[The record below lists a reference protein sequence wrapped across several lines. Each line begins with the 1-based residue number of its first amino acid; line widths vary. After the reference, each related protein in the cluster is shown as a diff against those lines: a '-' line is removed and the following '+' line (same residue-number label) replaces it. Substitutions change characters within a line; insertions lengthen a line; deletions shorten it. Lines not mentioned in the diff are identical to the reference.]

1 MNMNLSRIFHRLSI
15 INHNIEFLVI
25 LTWMIFFPDK
35 EPKIYFLGTAI
46 LICLFLLRNIYFM
59 KTISLSYFSYS
70 LLGFNLLLILISF
83 FSNYHL
89 KSILL
94 FSDLLLVSLY
104 FILFYRDQHSE
115 EKYFHLV
122 VHIISLFSL
131 VNIIRLS
138 VPIFHRGKP
147 FFISTIHEGVLSG
160 MGVLILLYYLLKKSR
175 FKPWFLILLLLNA
188 AGLYVS
194 RSKAA
199 FAGTLI
205 FALLLIFSY
214 IMDRMEKKKRV
225 VVLAAAGAAAA
236 IIVLLTFAVP
246 NPIKSAF
253 YYSLKKDP
261 YALNRID
268 IWNMS
273 LTIFKD
279 HPLTGVGL
287 DNFSEVSGRY
297 NFKQTRGPAN
307 YVKVPQLTHNDYLKL
322 MTETGIPGLLII
334 LALFYFL
341 AKKIFSSSLLDLNIS
356 KILILY
362 LLAQAFFFNILFNG
376 FFFFIFLFLLKNL
389 LEGSVTFKSFSSRL
403 KLFLSGLVIF
413 VLIAGYLFPWMSDG
427 LIKKSQKAAHRVEEF
442 SLLKK
447 AEYLNP
453 LDQNIYFLK
462 ALSLYNYF
470 RQTSSLEAF
479 YDAVNLLKKTQRLNK
494 YFINAYLL
502 ESNLYLELIKKN
514 IKYVSM
520 EEEMIAPLEKA
531 EVYAPVNPFIKL
543 TKARIYFEFN
553 KNQQAKE
560 EAIKAITLEP
570 EFVAALYFL
579 QRNFNY
585 FGDEKNFKEKIKK
598 ILDKAKQLKP
608 EPGHYLYR
616 LYDVPEGSK

>member
-1 MNMNLSRIFHRLSI
+1 MNLSRIFHRLSI
-15 INHNIEFLVI
+15 INHNIEFFVI
-25 LTWMIFFPDK
+25 LSWMIFFPDK

-70 LLGFNLLLILISF
+70 LLGFNLLLILVSF

-94 FSDLLLVSLY
+94 FSDFLLVSLY

-138 VPIFHRGKP
+138 PIFHRGKP

-160 MGVLILLYYLLKKSR
+160 MGVLILLYYLLKKNR

-188 AGLYVS
+188 AGLYAA

-205 FALLLIFSY
+205 FALLIIFSF
-214 IMDRMEKKKRV
+214 ILTRLEKKKRFIVLMTAGV
-225 VVLAAAGAAAA
+225 VAAG
-236 IIVLLTFAVP
+236 VVMLTFVIR
-246 NPIKSAF
+246 NPIKAAF
-253 YYSLKKDP
+253 DYSLRKDP

-268 IWNMS
+268 IWKMS

-287 DNFSEVSGRY
+287 DNFPEVSRRY

-307 YVKVPQLTHNDYLKL
+307 YFKLPRITHNDYLQL

-341 AKKIFSSSLLDLNIS
+341 VKKIFSSSLLDLNIS

-389 LEGSVTFKSFSSRL
+389 LEGGVTFKSFSSKL
-403 KLFLSGLVIF
+403 KLSLSGLVIL
-413 VLIAGYLFPWMSDG
+413 VLIAGYLFPWIADG
-427 LIKKSQKAAHRVEEF
+427 LIKKSQKADLRVEEF

-453 LDQNIYFLK
+453 LDLDIYYLK
-462 ALSLYNYF
+462 AFSLYNYF
-470 RQTSSLEAF
+470 KQTSSLEAF
-479 YDAVNLLKKTQRLNK
+479 YDAVNHLKKVQRLNK

-502 ESNLYLELIKKN
+502 ESDLYLELLKKK

-520 EEEMIAPLEKA
+520 DEEIIQTLEKA
-531 EVYAPVNPFIKL
+531 EVYAPVDPFIKL
-543 TKARIYFEFN
+543 TKARIYLEFN
-553 KNQQAKE
+553 KNMQAKE
-560 EAIKAITLEP
+560 EALKALNLEP
-570 EFVAALYFL
+570 EFVAARYFL
-579 QRNFNY
+579 QRNFNFY
-585 FGDEKNFKEKIKK
+585 GDEKTFIEKINK
-598 ILDKAKQLKP
+598 ILDKAKKLKP
-608 EPGHYLYR
+608 EPGNYLYR
-616 LYDVPEGSK
+616 LYEIPEGSR